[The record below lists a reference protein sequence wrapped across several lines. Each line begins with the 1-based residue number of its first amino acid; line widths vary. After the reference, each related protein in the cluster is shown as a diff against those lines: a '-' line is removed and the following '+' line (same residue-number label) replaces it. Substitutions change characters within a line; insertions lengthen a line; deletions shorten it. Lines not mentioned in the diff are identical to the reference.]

1 MHNAHN
7 RVSQIISSCM
17 SVNKFGDY
25 LQMPNIA
32 VDLSKSADNMETKE
46 KYEQN

>member
-7 RVSQIISSCM
+7 RVSQIISFCM
-17 SVNKFGDY
+17 SDNRFGDE

-32 VDLSKSADNMETKE
+32 VDLSKSVDNMELKE
-46 KYEQN
+46 KYEVN